1 MKPDCFL
8 QIALHLAGAAN
19 YAYCVHQEFHVQLND
34 ETSLLTILEDLGV
47 SKYWYWCQYLTH
59 WNVWL
64 QLFYYLVALANDFFG
79 TYGTDIRY
87 HYS

>member
-1 MKPDCFL
+1 MKTDYFL

-59 WNVWL
+59 WNVWM